1 MEIKKSTCFFCA
13 KIQKKEV
20 FFISKVPP
28 ELVEEIKK
36 MDLLTY
42 FQNYEPQELVR
53 VGNGTY
59 TTKTHDSLRMSNGLW
74 NWFSRKIGGRSA
86 IDYIKEEKGLK
97 FIDAVE
103 YIADKMNYHRPF
115 IYENDYKKEE
125 KIFELPQ
132 KELNNNRAK
141 SYLIKRGIDK
151 EIVQKCIE
159 NNLIYE
165 EKDNHNVVFVGY
177 DKNKNAKYAFCRATN
192 ESRYMR
198 DAKGSDKK
206 YTFRFNS
213 INKCNRV
220 HLFESAIDLLSY
232 ATLMKM
238 KNLNWQNENMIS
250 LAGVSKPSVI
260 TENTKIPITIKTFLD
275 ENPNIN
281 EIHLHLDN
289 DEVGREASI
298 FLQNILSKKYKVV
311 DRPAPIGKDC
321 NDYLRLVL
329 GYRNFNKNTNEKITQ
344 KVRVR

>member
-42 FQNYEPQELVR
+42 FQNYESQELVR

-159 NNLIYE
+159 NNLIDR
-165 EKDNHNVVFVGY
+165 KSVV
-177 DKNKNAKYAFCRATN
+177 
-192 ESRYMR
+192 
-198 DAKGSDKK
+198 
-206 YTFRFNS
+206 
-213 INKCNRV
+213 
-220 HLFESAIDLLSY
+220 
-232 ATLMKM
+232 
-238 KNLNWQNENMIS
+238 
-250 LAGVSKPSVI
+250 
-260 TENTKIPITIKTFLD
+260 
-275 ENPNIN
+275 
-281 EIHLHLDN
+281 
-289 DEVGREASI
+289 
-298 FLQNILSKKYKVV
+298 
-311 DRPAPIGKDC
+311 
-321 NDYLRLVL
+321 
-329 GYRNFNKNTNEKITQ
+329 
-344 KVRVR
+344 